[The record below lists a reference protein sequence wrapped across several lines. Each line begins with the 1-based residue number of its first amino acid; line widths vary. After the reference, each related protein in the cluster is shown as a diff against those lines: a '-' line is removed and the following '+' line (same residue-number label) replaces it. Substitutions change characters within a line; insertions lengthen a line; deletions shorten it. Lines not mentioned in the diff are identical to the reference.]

1 MSATERIFEPRL
13 VFMAI
18 LAIAVSQYAVF
29 VLALFGMSSEFTF
42 GGDFAAFWA
51 AARETLTG
59 EMLGLYAP
67 GGLEQAIQSH
77 SPHQDLEGLT
87 WQYPPHASLLFSP
100 IGLLPFHLAYLVWC
114 LLGLAVYAGALFSIG
129 LRHRLWIAAL
139 ASIPVLI
146 AVNTGQNALFTGA
159 LLLIAVYH
167 ARSRP
172 LLAGL
177 AAALL
182 TIKPQLGFLLPVLF
196 LAGGYWRAFLSAS
209 IASLVLVA
217 LSVGIAGLEAW
228 LVFFESIRS
237 ITSSVSS
244 GLMPVFK
251 MVNVNAAATL
261 LGMPSLVVM
270 SLTGAVLIAALL
282 AVIWAAR
289 WTNDR
294 NLHYAVI
301 ACLTLFAAPYS
312 FYYELVLL
320 VPAVIF
326 IAQRGYQFGWLRFER
341 ETIAALVLL
350 SLTVPGLPIR
360 SGVSVSFLLMALAVF
375 VILRRVRV
383 ETQTMTRPA
392 EPQALAPAGLP

>member
-1 MSATERIFEPRL
+1 
-13 VFMAI
+13 
-18 LAIAVSQYAVF
+18 
-29 VLALFGMSSEFTF
+29 
-42 GGDFAAFWA
+42 
-51 AARETLTG
+51 
-59 EMLGLYAP
+59 
-67 GGLEQAIQSH
+67 
-77 SPHQDLEGLT
+77 
-87 WQYPPHASLLFSP
+87 
-100 IGLLPFHLAYLVWC
+100 
-114 LLGLAVYAGALFSIG
+114 
-129 LRHRLWIAAL
+129 
-139 ASIPVLI
+139 
-146 AVNTGQNALFTGA
+146 
-159 LLLIAVYH
+159 
-167 ARSRP
+167 
-172 LLAGL
+172 
-177 AAALL
+177 
-182 TIKPQLGFLLPVLF
+182 
-196 LAGGYWRAFLSAS
+196 
-209 IASLVLVA
+209 
-217 LSVGIAGLEAW
+217 
-228 LVFFESIRS
+228 
-237 ITSSVSS
+237 
-244 GLMPVFK
+244 LMPVFK